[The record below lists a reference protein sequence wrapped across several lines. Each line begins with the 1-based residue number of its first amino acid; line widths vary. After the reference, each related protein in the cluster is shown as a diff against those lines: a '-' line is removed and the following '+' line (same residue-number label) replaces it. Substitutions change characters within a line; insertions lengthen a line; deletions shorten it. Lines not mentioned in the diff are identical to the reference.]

1 MARTPFKRITNV
13 DVRNSKLW
21 EIYIPL
27 AAAVIPSGLFILLG
41 LVTKDFAQPD
51 AKIPFRVVM
60 LMITLQ
66 ITGIT
71 AMAWVILMRLD
82 AAYERLSLSTT
93 GRPAPWRRLA
103 VQLSIGCLLLFDVLT
118 YFATAFAG
126 AAPLLLIAI
135 PAFLAYLII
144 GRTALLGT
152 NRKPPL
158 K

>member
-1 MARTPFKRITNV
+1 MARTPFKRITNA

-27 AAAVIPSGLFILLG
+27 AAAGVPSGLFILLG

-51 AKIPFRVVM
+51 AEIPFRVVL
-60 LMITLQ
+60 LMITPQ
-66 ITGIT
+66 TAGII
-71 AMAWVILMRLD
+71 AMAWVMLIRLD

-93 GRPAPWRRLA
+93 GRPALWRRLT

-118 YFATAFAG
+118 HLAAAFAG

-144 GRTALLGT
+144 GRLALRRV
-152 NRKPPL
+152 NRKPPIT
-158 K
+158 

>member
-82 AAYERLSLSTT
+82 AAYERLSLSIFVRD
-93 GRPAPWRRLA
+93 GNW
-103 VQLSIGCLLLFDVLT
+103 LF
-118 YFATAFAG
+118 
-126 AAPLLLIAI
+126 
-135 PAFLAYLII
+135 
-144 GRTALLGT
+144 LGFIF
-152 NRKPPL
+152 
-158 K
+158 